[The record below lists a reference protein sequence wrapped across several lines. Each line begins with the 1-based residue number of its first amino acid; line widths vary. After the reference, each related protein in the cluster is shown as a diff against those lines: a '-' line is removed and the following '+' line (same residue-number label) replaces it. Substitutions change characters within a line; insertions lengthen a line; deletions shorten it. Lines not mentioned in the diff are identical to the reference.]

1 MKTFKEIK
9 LAGLS
14 LLTLLYAL
22 VLLHALKGSK
32 YRFVY
37 FVGGLGLSQ
46 ALLSI
51 LANSVKPYFWIAAN
65 PAFFS
70 LYWILASKYNSIA
83 FKESVSLDELLDSAP
98 LESVQSAV
106 DETSTCQKIAK
117 VFLNKSVDRTMLIL
131 NLLLAAA
138 NGFFYTLVTKN
149 DTTKEVWIYRTYGF
163 FTFAGSLLLLL
174 SGLMLLN
181 AVIQITRKLKNK
193 EHELNLK

>member
-1 MKTFKEIK
+1 MKTFIEIK
-9 LAGLS
+9 LAGLT
-14 LLTLLYAL
+14 LLALLYAL

-51 LANSVKPYFWIAAN
+51 LANSVNPYFWIAAN

-70 LYWILASKYNSIA
+70 LYWILASKYNRIA
-83 FKESVSLDELLDSAP
+83 FTQSVTLDEILAAAP
-98 LESVQSAV
+98 LESVESAV
-106 DETSTCQKIAK
+106 DETSACQKIAK

-138 NGFFYTLVTKN
+138 NGCFYTLVTN
-149 DTTKEVWIYRTYGF
+149 DTTNPVWIYRTYGF
-163 FTFAGSLLLLL
+163 FTVAGSLLILL

-193 EHELNLK
+193 EHDLNLK